1 MFVPLLHILLDSLDI
16 AKEKELVKTAAT
28 TAFDIS
34 GKYSFSTKRAN
45 KALHIAIAMYFKASK
60 FA

>member
-45 KALHIAIAMYFKASK
+45 KALHIAICYVFQSK
-60 FA
+60 